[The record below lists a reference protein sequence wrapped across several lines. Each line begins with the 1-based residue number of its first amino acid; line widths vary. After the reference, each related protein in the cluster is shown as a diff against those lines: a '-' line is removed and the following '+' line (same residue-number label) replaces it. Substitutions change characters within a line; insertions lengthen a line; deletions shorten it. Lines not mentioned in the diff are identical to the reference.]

1 VSDGGDDRTA
11 APASD
16 PVGADRTPA
25 SEFPDDPARVES
37 LRAAATDLRERG
49 GERAGLL
56 AAVLSRVSDLYD
68 PAESSDPDPEDIYS
82 DMRTV
87 LRVTE
92 RGTLARDPD
101 PESGHE
107 H

>member
-1 VSDGGDDRTA
+1 MSDGGDDRTA

-16 PVGADRTPA
+16 PMGADRTPA
-25 SEFPDDPARVES
+25 SEFPD
-37 LRAAATDLRERG
+37 
-49 GERAGLL
+49 
-56 AAVLSRVSDLYD
+56 D

-82 DMRTV
+82 DVRTV